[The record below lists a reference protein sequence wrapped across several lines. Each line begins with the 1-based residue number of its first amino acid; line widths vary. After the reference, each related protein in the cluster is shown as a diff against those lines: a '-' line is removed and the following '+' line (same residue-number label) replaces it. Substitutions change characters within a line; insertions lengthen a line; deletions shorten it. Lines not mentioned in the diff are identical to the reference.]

1 MIAVRLTDLK
11 RRMMKRMPC
20 QPWQESEHADSV
32 IYHQSGMERP
42 VLRADVKG
50 LRMVRMRRQRK
61 LQLGRE
67 TQRRLS
73 LVLLASR
80 LG

>member
-1 MIAVRLTDLK
+1 MIALRLTDLK
-11 RRMMKRMPC
+11 RRMMKSMPC
-20 QPWQESEHADSV
+20 QSWQESERADSV
-32 IYHQSGMERP
+32 IYHESWMERQ

-50 LRMVRMRRQRK
+50 LRMVQMTRQRK
-61 LQLGRE
+61 LQLGIE